1 MKHTLKKDIDKILTD
16 TSDIVKHFSGK
27 KILLTGGN
35 GFLGKYFVEIFK
47 NYNVFLKKPLK
58 LLVIDNSFKKN
69 ELSKDRN
76 IKFVKADISKNI
88 KINFQPNII
97 IHAAGIASPFYY
109 RKKPMETLEV
119 AIEGT
124 KNCLKIAKRNN
135 SKFIFFSSS
144 EVYGNPDKKNIP
156 TKENYNGNTSSTGPR
171 ACYDE
176 SKRYGETLVINYSK
190 RFKFKSVIIRPF
202 NNYGPGMKIRDKRL
216 IPDLLENVIN
226 DRNLIIYSDGSPT
239 RTFCYITDAII
250 GYLKAIKQSKYGNIY
265 NIGSDKPEITVKELA
280 RRVLK
285 LARKLLGYK
294 GKIILK
300 RNRDKNYLVDNPQ
313 RRCPNINKAK
323 KELKFNPKIKLEK
336 GLYKLLLHYVSSKL

>member
-1 MKHTLKKDIDKILTD
+1 MKHTLKKDIEKILSD
-16 TSDIVKHFSGK
+16 TADIVKHFSGK

-69 ELSKDRN
+69 ELSKDKN

-144 EVYGNPDKKNIP
+144 EIYGDPDKNFVP
-156 TKENYNGNTSSTGPR
+156 TKETYRGNVSSMGPR

-176 SKRYGETLVINYSK
+176 SKRLGETLCYIYNNY
-190 RFKFKSVIIRPF
+190 FNLHTNIIRPF
-202 NNYGPGMKIRDKRL
+202 NVYGPGMGQKDYRIFPNFIKNIINNKSLKIYG
-216 IPDLLENVIN
+216 NGN
-226 DRNLIIYSDGSPT
+226 QT
-239 RTFCYITDAII
+239 RTYCYITDAME
-250 GYLKAIKQSKYGNIY
+250 GFLRVVSLGKSGEAY
-265 NIGSDKPEITVKELA
+265 NIG
-280 RRVLK
+280 
-285 LARKLLGYK
+285 
-294 GKIILK
+294 
-300 RNRDKNYLVDNPQ
+300 
-313 RRCPNINKAK
+313 NIN
-323 KELKFNPKIKLEK
+323 LKFQ
-336 GLYKLLLHYVSSKL
+336 